1 MILLKVMNLLLM
13 IKQNLIR
20 RIRRI
25 KTIYIDENIDIHV
38 AIHKIL
44 ADVNDNG
51 NLNFDKI
58 ILAIASSFYTNVLFD
73 SVTDYNVITGRD
85 VKWNTPI
92 FI

>member
-58 ILAIASSFYTNVLFD
+58 ILAIASSFYTSVLFD

-85 VKWNTPI
+85 VKCNTPI

>member
-1 MILLKVMNLLLM
+1 MRRV
-13 IKQNLIR
+13 R
-20 RIRRI
+20 RIR
-25 KTIYIDENIDIHV
+25 TIYMDENIDIHV

-58 ILAIASSFYTNVLFD
+58 FLAIASSFYTNVLFV
-73 SVTDYNVITGRD
+73 SMTDYNVITGRD
-85 VKWNTPI
+85 VKCNTPI